1 MSDELEIITGAV
13 IVQLN
18 LTNFGLSRKIDD
30 AAQALASHYNAQE
43 SFRNTGCQTTKS
55 SKHIIPKNLYDP
67 IASYQR
73 ETRKIHNEYTGG
85 MRWTKNTD
93 IMSTNIFSGGAKH
106 MKPYNTMI
114 AERTATLDHMAHEFA
129 HKTYPLAK
137 TASQNDLG
145 NLFNSN
151 DYPSNEEVYQ
161 SISMTVTIDPI
172 PKGTDFRCSLD
183 PATQKDLV
191 ETYDER
197 LKVIQ
202 KQSVLKLI
210 DALSNKL
217 THITNSLK
225 TDKVIHNSTLDELY
239 KYADSLPA
247 IDFTNDSTLKDLA
260 NRVVEEVT
268 CDGLRDKEILKN
280 PDAKDVVEKSATD
293 IANNLDAYAETL

>member
-1 MSDELEIITGAV
+1 MNDELEICTGAV
-13 IVQLN
+13 IVKLD

-30 AAQALASHYNAQE
+30 AGVALANHYNAQE
-43 SFRNTGCQTTKS
+43 SFNTGGNTTKS

-93 IMSTNIFSGGAKH
+93 IMSTNIFQGGANH

-114 AERTATLDHMAHEFA
+114 AERKATLDHMAHEFA

-137 TASQNDLG
+137 TASKNDLG
-145 NLFNSN
+145 NLFDPN
-151 DYPSNEEVYQ
+151 DYPSEGEVYE

-172 PKGTDFRCSLD
+172 PKGSDFRCSLD

-191 ETYDER
+191 KSYDER
-197 LKVIQ
+197 LKTIQ

-210 DALSNKL
+210 EVLSSKL

-225 TDKVIHNSTLDELY
+225 TEKVIHNSTLDDLY

-247 IDFTNDSTLKDLA
+247 IDFTNDSTLKELA
-260 NRVVEEVT
+260 ERVVEEVT
-268 CDGLRDKEILKN
+268 CDGIRDKDLLKD
-280 PDAKDVVEKSATD
+280 PDAKEVVEKSATD